1 MPTRRLILAAASVA
15 ALLAGSAGSAGAAE
29 EVNIYSGRHYDTDE
43 ALYREF
49 TEKTGIAVN
58 LLEGKA
64 EELVE
69 RIRLEGANSPADVL
83 ITVDAGRL
91 WRADQAGIFQPVH
104 SKVLE
109 ERIPA
114 EFRHPDGDW
123 FGYTTRARLI
133 FYNKETAD
141 PSLVQTY
148 EDLARPELEGELCIR
163 SSSNVY
169 NLSLMGSMIEHL
181 GEEAAAD
188 WARGVAHNMAR
199 PPEGGD
205 TDQIK
210 AVANGLCD
218 FAVANHY
225 YFVRLLSSNDPAD
238 RELAS
243 RVGVIFPNQD
253 GRGVHVNI
261 SGAGMVASAPNPE
274 NAKAFLEYLASDQA
288 QIYFATGNYEF
299 PTVPGVPYDNAK
311 LAELGNLDFKRDTVP
326 VAVFGENQPLA
337 QVLMDEA
344 GWK

>member
-1 MPTRRLILAAASVA
+1 MSTRRFMLGAASCLG
-15 ALLAGSAGSAGAAE
+15 LLAGAASAAE
-29 EVNIYSGRHYDTDE
+29 VNVYSARHYDTD
-43 ALYREF
+43 AQLYSDF
-49 TEKTGIAVN
+49 TKETGIEIN
-58 LLEGKA
+58 LIEGNA

-69 RIRLEGANSPADVL
+69 RIKLEGANSPADVL

-91 WRADQAGIFQPVH
+91 WRADQEGVFQPLR
-104 SKVLE
+104 SAVLE

-141 PSLVQTY
+141 PALAQTY

-163 SSSNVY
+163 SSSNIY
-169 NLSLMGSMIEHL
+169 NLSLMGSLIEHL
-181 GEEAAAD
+181 GEDAAAE
-188 WARGVAHNMAR
+188 WAKGVAGNLAR

-205 TDQIK
+205 TDQIV

-225 YFVRLLSSNDPAD
+225 YYVRLMTSDDPAD
-238 RELAS
+238 REVAAK
-243 RVGVIFPNQD
+243 VGVIFPNQAD
-253 GRGVHVNI
+253 RGTHVNI
-261 SGAGMVASAPNPE
+261 SGAGMVATSPNPE
-274 NAKAFLEYLASDQA
+274 NARAFLEYLASDSA
-288 QIYFATGNYEF
+288 QTYFIAGNSEF
-299 PTVPGVPYDNAK
+299 PTVPGVAFENPA
-311 LAELGNLDFKRDTVP
+311 LEEIGAMDFKRDTVP